1 MRSLFLT
8 LVASFLLTTSALGK
22 DQCDKAGIDHA
33 TGDEKTGL
41 VSAAFKV
48 PIATPTKDDHVLW
61 SVFDQTTGQTVPISP
76 NTIEYARTS
85 TNPPTE
91 STSVTFGASLE
102 HAHKYLVSAVNLRFK
117 GCSKSASVMAFSKI
131 DMKEETTPVAKPS
144 QSGIKAFAISPAKGR
159 DDADLYL
166 AGLVNGAV
174 GTKASYTAD
183 IKAQFR
189 YLISKASSG
198 DEEHNKF
205 RSGVWFVPNFDL
217 KASTDPKADGN
228 SVSMGMA
235 FPFGRPLSNQ
245 SIRWVDLEPGVQ
257 GESDKQFR
265 DINTIFRFRSYFL
278 VRNFGSGR
286 LQFLP
291 QPYLGFE
298 VGDNVKSPVSR
309 AYVGGIARPSAGV
322 HVYLNF
328 FKAATPGRQAF
339 VESEYIR
346 RWPLR
351 GEPVFSQDK
360 SGNLVLNSVGTSP
373 RDCVTTKI
381 EYDFVDYFGITVQHD
396 YGELPPV
403 FTKVNNKYTVG
414 LVLKTGLVYKPK

>member
-1 MRSLFLT
+1 MRII
-8 LVASFLLTTSALGK
+8 LLTVITSLLLATSVLAK

-33 TGDEKTGL
+33 GWDEKNGV

-48 PIATPTKDDHVLW
+48 PIKTPEKDDHVLW
-61 SVFDQTTGQTVPISP
+61 SVFDQTAGSVVPV
-76 NTIEYARTS
+76 TTHAIEYSRTS
-85 TNPPTE
+85 TNPSTE
-91 STSVTFGASLE
+91 STSVTFQASLN
-102 HAHKYLVSAVNLRFK
+102 HDHKYLVSAINLQFK
-117 GCSKSASVMAFSKI
+117 GCPDSASVMAFSKI
-131 DMKEETTPVAKPS
+131 DIKKPGVTPAVEPAAA
-144 QSGIKAFAISPAKGR
+144 GVKAFAISPAKGR
-159 DDADLYL
+159 DDADLYI
-166 AGLVNGAV
+166 AGLVNGAT

-189 YLISKASSG
+189 YLVSKSSSG
-198 DEEHNKF
+198 GDEHKF
-205 RSGVWFVPNFDL
+205 RSGIWFVPNFDL

-228 SVSMGMA
+228 SVTMGA
-235 FPFGRPLSNQ
+235 ALPSGHPLNNQ
-245 SIRWVDLEPGVQ
+245 TVTWVDLEPGVQ

-265 DINTIFRFRSYFL
+265 DINTVFRFRSYFL

-298 VGDNVKSPVSR
+298 AGGNVKSPVSG
-309 AYVGGIARPSAGV
+309 AYAGGIARPSAGV

-373 RDCVTTKI
+373 RDYVTTKV
-381 EYDFVDYFGITVQHD
+381 EYDFADYFGITVQHD

-403 FTKVNNKYTVG
+403 FTKVNNKYTIG

>member
-1 MRSLFLT
+1 MRLSVLT
-8 LVASFLLTTSALGK
+8 LVASLLLAPFVFGK
-22 DQCDKAGIDHA
+22 DQCDKAGIDHSSWDPKS
-33 TGDEKTGL
+33 GI

-48 PIATPTKDDHVLW
+48 PIMTPAGGDHVLW
-61 SVFDQTTGQTVPISP
+61 SVFDQTDGKAVPIGP
-76 NTIEYARTS
+76 DTIQYARTS
-85 TNPPTE
+85 SNPPTE
-91 STSVTFGASLE
+91 STSVTFQAALDPK
-102 HAHKYLVSAVNLRFK
+102 HKYIVSAVNLQFK
-117 GCSKSASVMAFSKI
+117 GCPNSASVMAFSKI
-131 DMKEETTPVAKPS
+131 DIKEEKTPAAQPTQPTV
-144 QSGIKAFAISPAKGR
+144 KAFAFSSAKGR

-166 AGLVNGAV
+166 AGLVNGAE

-189 YLISKASSG
+189 YLLSSASSG
-198 DEEHNKF
+198 GDEHNKF
-205 RSGVWFVPNFDL
+205 RSGIWFVPNFDL

-235 FPFGRPLSNQ
+235 FPFGHPLNSQ
-245 SIRWVDLEPGVQ
+245 TVTWMDLEPGAQ

-298 VGDNVKSPVSR
+298 AGGNVKSPVSG
-309 AYVGGIARPSAGV
+309 AYAGGIARPSAGV

-360 SGNLVLNSVGTSP
+360 SGNLVLNSVGTNP
-373 RDCVTTKI
+373 RDYVTTKV
-381 EYDFVDYFGITVQHD
+381 EYDFVDYFGITLQHD